1 MAPVWR
7 PMTAASLRAPDAALR
22 GWLAEPG
29 QLTCRLRKTCG
40 GCTIA
45 VEDQSERTLSG
56 PDADL
61 LGCAVQPALMRE
73 IVLQAATGEP
83 CIFARTLVPRDTLR
97 AHEWLGE
104 LGGMPL
110 GAALALRT
118 DVMRSGFEIARLE
131 PGDELFL
138 PAAGYAA
145 VTPAGMW
152 ARRSVFQV
160 GPGSS
165 SLLVYE
171 VFLPALDRYASPAGA

>member
-56 PDADL
+56 PEAEL

-73 IVLQAATGEP
+73 IVLQAASGEP
-83 CIFARTLVPRDTLR
+83 CVFARTLVPRDTLR

-104 LGGMPL
+104 LGGIPL
-110 GAALALRT
+110 GAVLALRS
-118 DVMRSGFEIARLE
+118 DVTRSGFEIARLVA
-131 PGDELFL
+131 GDELFL
-138 PAAGYAA
+138 PAAGHAA
-145 VTPAGMW
+145 VAPAGMW
-152 ARRSVFQV
+152 ARRSVFRV
-160 GPGSS
+160 GVGG

-171 VFLPALDRYASPAGA
+171 VFLPALGRYASPPGA